1 MKDMLKNTKTNYMK
15 KFLLFLL
22 LSVSA
27 NAIFSQTYLRAYSL
41 TIGKVNKETNSI
53 NWDEKVKTDPILIK
67 FKAGKIT
74 IFSKTEQVYRI
85 TGDKTVK
92 KSYRSSLISYDCIDE
107 RGKKCIVSVANLKE
121 VPDIFCVGV
130 GYEDITWFYE
140 AIIEK

>member
-22 LSVSA
+22 LSISA
-27 NAIFSQTYLRAYSL
+27 NVIFSQTYLRAYSL
-41 TIGKVNKETNSI
+41 TVGKVNKETNSI

-67 FKAGKIT
+67 FKEGKVT

-85 TGDKTVK
+85 TGGKTVK
-92 KSYRSSLISYDCIDE
+92 KNYRSSFVQYDCVDE
-107 RGKKCIVSVANLKE
+107 RDKKCIVSVMNLKE
-121 VPDIFCVGV
+121 VSDVFCVGV
-130 GYEDITWFYE
+130 GYDDITWFYE

>member
-27 NAIFSQTYLRAYSL
+27 NVIFSQTYLRAYSL
-41 TIGKVNKETNSI
+41 TVGKVNEETNLI
-53 NWDEKVKTDPILIK
+53 NWDKKVKTDPILIK
-67 FKAGKIT
+67 FKEGKVT

-85 TGDKTVK
+85 TGNKTIK
-92 KSYRSSLISYDCIDE
+92 KNYKSSFIQYDCIDE
-107 RGKKCIVSVANLKE
+107 RDKKCIVSVMNLKE
-121 VPDIFCVGV
+121 VPDVFCVGV
-130 GYEDITWFYE
+130 GYDDITWFYE